1 MVKIVNKSTVMTK
14 GSIWRQI
21 IRFSIPLILGNL
33 FQQLYNTVDS
43 IIVGN
48 YIGSEALA
56 AVGSSGSLIN
66 LLLAFCIGAS
76 AGAGV
81 IISQFYGAG
90 DAKGMKTAVHTTL
103 AISVLSGIAMTGIGI
118 LVTPVMLKWMGTP
131 GEVLPQSVLYM
142 RIFFGG
148 ILFSVIYNFA
158 AGILNAVGNSRKAL
172 QYLII
177 AAGSNV
183 ILDWVFVVIFHM
195 GVEGVALATDISQ
208 FLSFLFIMH
217 FMVRSK
223 DLFRVHLRDVKID
236 PRMAARIIQVGIP
249 TGVQN
254 MVISFSNVIIQ
265 SSVNSFGATLMAA
278 FAAYVKIDGFNILP
292 VMSFSMAA
300 TTFTG
305 QNVGAG
311 KYDRVRKGM
320 WVSIGMGVV
329 YTFVTMVLLLTFGKQ
344 IVGVFVEDAEV
355 ISLGVYIL
363 KFFCPFYFILA
374 IMHILAGT
382 VRGTGKTLPPM
393 FIIIFA
399 LCIYRVIWIN
409 LTVPVFRDMKWI
421 FMAYPI
427 SWTIGAV
434 LMILYAWKAQWMPE
448 EKNN

>member
-1 MVKIVNKSTVMTK
+1 MAKSTVMTE
-14 GSIWRQI
+14 GTIWKQI
-21 IRFSIPLILGNL
+21 LRFSIPLILGNL

-81 IISQFYGAG
+81 IISQYYGAS
-90 DAKGMKTAVHTTL
+90 DANGMKKAVHTTL
-103 AISVLSGIAMTGIGI
+103 AISVVSGAAMTVIGIA
-118 LVTPVMLKWMGTP
+118 VTPVVLRWMGTP
-131 GEVLPQSVLYM
+131 QEVFPQSVLYM
-142 RIFFGG
+142 RIYFGG

-158 AGILNAVGNSRKAL
+158 AGILNAVGNSKKAL
-172 QYLII
+172 QYLVI

-183 ILDWVFVVIFHM
+183 VLDWVFVVIFHM

-208 FLSFLFIMH
+208 FLSFIFIIW
-217 FMVRSK
+217 FMMRSEDMFKVYLKDVRM
-223 DLFRVHLRDVKID
+223 DWHMAGKI
-236 PRMAARIIQVGIP
+236 IKVGIP

-254 MVISFSNVIIQ
+254 MVISLSNVVIQ
-265 SSVNSFGATLMAA
+265 SSVNSFGPTLMAA
-278 FAAYVKIDGFNILP
+278 FAAYVKIDGFNIMP

-305 QNVGAG
+305 QNVGA
-311 KYDRVRKGM
+311 KQYHRVKQGM
-320 WVSIGMGVV
+320 WVSMAMGVV
-329 YTFVTMVLLLTFGKQ
+329 YTFITMVLLLKFGSQ
-344 IVGVFVEDAEV
+344 IVGVFVNDAEV

-363 KFFCPFYFILA
+363 RFFCPFYFILA

-399 LCIYRVIWIN
+399 LCVYRVIWIN
-409 LTVPVFRDMKWI
+409 ITVPRFHDMKWI

-427 SWTIGAV
+427 SWAIGAV
-434 LMILYAWKAQWMPE
+434 LMIIYTWKADWMPKA
-448 EKNN
+448 EKEK

>member
-1 MVKIVNKSTVMTK
+1 MAKSTVMTE
-14 GSIWRQI
+14 GTIWKQI
-21 IRFSIPLILGNL
+21 LRFSIPLILGNL

-81 IISQFYGAG
+81 IISQYYGAS
-90 DAKGMKTAVHTTL
+90 DANGMKKAVHTTL
-103 AISVLSGIAMTGIGI
+103 AISVVSGAAMTVIGIA
-118 LVTPVMLKWMGTP
+118 VTPMVLRWMGTP
-131 GEVLPQSVLYM
+131 QEVFPQSVLYM
-142 RIFFGG
+142 RIYFGG

-158 AGILNAVGNSRKAL
+158 AGILNAVGNSKKAL
-172 QYLII
+172 QYLVI

-183 ILDWVFVVIFHM
+183 VLDWVFVVIFHM

-208 FLSFLFIMH
+208 FLSFIFIMW
-217 FMVRSK
+217 FMMRSEDMFKVYLKDVRM
-223 DLFRVHLRDVKID
+223 DWHMAGKI
-236 PRMAARIIQVGIP
+236 IKVGIP

-254 MVISFSNVIIQ
+254 MVISLSNVVIQ
-265 SSVNSFGATLMAA
+265 SSVNSFGPTLMAA
-278 FAAYVKIDGFNILP
+278 FAAYVKIDGFNIMP

-305 QNVGAG
+305 QNVGA
-311 KYDRVRKGM
+311 KQYHRVKQGM
-320 WVSIGMGVV
+320 WVSMAMGVV
-329 YTFVTMVLLLTFGKQ
+329 YTFITMVLLLKFGSQ
-344 IVGVFVEDAEV
+344 IVGVFVNDAEV

-363 KFFCPFYFILA
+363 RFFCPFYFILA

-409 LTVPVFRDMKWI
+409 ITVPRFHDMKWI

-427 SWTIGAV
+427 SWAIGAV
-434 LMILYAWKAQWMPE
+434 LMIIYTWKADWMPKANKE
-448 EKNN
+448 